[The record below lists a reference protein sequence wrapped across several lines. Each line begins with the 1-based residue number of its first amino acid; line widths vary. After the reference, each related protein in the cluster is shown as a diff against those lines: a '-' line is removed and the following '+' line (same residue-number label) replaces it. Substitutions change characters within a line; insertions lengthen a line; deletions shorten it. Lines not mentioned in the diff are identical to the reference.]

1 MSISWNPWHG
11 CHKYSEG
18 CLNCYV
24 YRIDERYD
32 KSSSKITRNASFD
45 LPIRKGRGGNGYKIP
60 SGETVYTCFSS
71 DFLVEEADAWRPL
84 AWNMMRERRN
94 LSFVFITK
102 RITRL
107 HKLLPP
113 DWGDGY
119 DNVTIGC
126 TCENQKRAD
135 ERLPIFLSLP
145 IKHRF
150 VICEPL
156 LEPVDLSRY
165 LCDGIDFVSVGGESG
180 ENARVCDYD
189 WILGIRDACIMANVS
204 FVFRQTGTSF
214 RKNGKLYH
222 IERKDHFSQ
231 AKRASIDYAA
241 RKAPQY
247 YPNDGDEDIE

>member
-1 MSISWNPWHG
+1 MSVSWNPWHG

-32 KSSSKITRNASFD
+32 KISSEITKNSSFD
-45 LPIRKGRGGNGYKIP
+45 LPIRRGRGGNGYKIP

-71 DFLVEEADAWRPL
+71 DFLIEEADAWRDK
-84 AWNMMRERRN
+84 AWSMMRERQD
-94 LSFVFITK
+94 LSFIFITK

-107 HKLLPP
+107 HELLPL

-119 DNVTIGC
+119 NNVSIGC
-126 TCENQKRAD
+126 TCENQRRAD
-135 ERLPIFLSLP
+135 ERLPAFLTLP

-156 LEPVDLSRY
+156 LEPINLSHY
-165 LCDGIDFVSVGGESG
+165 LCDKIDFVSVGGESG
-180 ENARVCDYD
+180 KNARICNYD

-204 FVFRQTGTSF
+204 FVFRQTGTRF
-214 RKNGKLYH
+214 QKDGKLYH
-222 IERKDHFSQ
+222 IERKNHFSQ
-231 AKRASIDYAA
+231 AKRAAIDHTAS
-241 RKAPQY
+241 KDILE
-247 YPNDGDEDIE
+247 YPGDEP